1 MAQENDELPLISQM
15 VRRPARMNEFVL
27 VMLIEDNLD
36 HAELVMRT
44 LAEHQV
50 VNQIRHFTEGQSALD
65 YLFRRGEYTDPAT
78 SPRPNL
84 ILLDLRLPR
93 VDGLDI
99 LKEIKNSDEL
109 RCIPV
114 VVLTTSE
121 AERDIARAYLNHA
134 NSYLVKPVGFDEFN
148 KLMEDMGFYWLGWNT
163 SPMS

>member
-1 MAQENDELPLISQM
+1 MY
-15 VRRPARMNEFVL
+15 EFVL

-65 YLFRRGEYTDPAT
+65 YLFRREQYADPLK

-93 VDGLDI
+93 VDGLEI

-134 NSYLVKPVGFDEFN
+134 NSYLVKPVGFEEFN

-163 SPMS
+163 SPIG

>member
-1 MAQENDELPLISQM
+1 
-15 VRRPARMNEFVL
+15 MNEFVL

-65 YLFRRGEYTDPAT
+65 YLFRREEYTDPAT

-93 VDGLDI
+93 VDGLEI

-134 NSYLVKPVGFDEFN
+134 NSYLVKPVGFEEFN

-163 SPMS
+163 SPIS

>member
-1 MAQENDELPLISQM
+1 MAHYQELAKW
-15 VRRPARMNEFVL
+15 VRRPPNMNEFVL

-50 VNQIRHFTEGQSALD
+50 INQIRHFTEGQSALD
-65 YLFRRGEYTDPAT
+65 YLFRRGDYTNPVT

-93 VDGLDI
+93 IDGLDI
-99 LKEIKNSDEL
+99 LREIKNSDEL

-134 NSYLVKPVGFDEFN
+134 NSYLVKPVGFEEFN

-163 SPMS
+163 SPVG

>member
-1 MAQENDELPLISQM
+1 
-15 VRRPARMNEFVL
+15 MNESVL

-44 LAEHQV
+44 LADHQV
-50 VNQIRHFTEGQSALD
+50 ANQIRHFSEGLSALD
-65 YLFRRGEYTDPAT
+65 YLYRRGEYSDPAK

-93 VDGLDI
+93 IDGLEI
-99 LKEIKNSDEL
+99 LKEIKSTDEL
-109 RCIPV
+109 RSIPV

-134 NSYLVKPVGFDEFN
+134 NSYLVKPVGFEEFN
-148 KLMEDMGFYWLGWNT
+148 QLMEDMGFYWLRWNT
-163 SPMS
+163 SPVV

>member
-1 MAQENDELPLISQM
+1 
-15 VRRPARMNEFVL
+15 MNEFVL

-65 YLFRRGEYTDPAT
+65 YLFRREEYTDPAK

-93 VDGLDI
+93 VDGLEI

-134 NSYLVKPVGFDEFN
+134 NSYLVKPVGFEEFN

-163 SPMS
+163 SPIS

>member
-1 MAQENDELPLISQM
+1 
-15 VRRPARMNEFVL
+15 MNEFVL

-44 LAEHQV
+44 LSEHQV
-50 VNQIRHFTEGQSALD
+50 INQIRHFTEGQSALD
-65 YLFRRGEYTDPAT
+65 YLFRRGEFSDPTT
-78 SPRPNL
+78 SPRPTL

-93 VDGLDI
+93 IDGLDV

-114 VVLTTSE
+114 IILTTSE

-134 NSYLVKPVGFDEFN
+134 NSYLVKPVGFEEFN
-148 KLMEDMGFYWLGWNT
+148 QLMEDMGFYWLGWNT
-163 SPMS
+163 SPIN

>member
-1 MAQENDELPLISQM
+1 
-15 VRRPARMNEFVL
+15 MNEYVL

-50 VNQIRHFTEGQSALD
+50 INQIRHFTEGQSALD

-93 VDGLDI
+93 VDGLEI

-114 VVLTTSE
+114 VILTTSE

-134 NSYLVKPVGFDEFN
+134 NSYLVKPVGFEEFN
-148 KLMEDMGFYWLGWNT
+148 KLMEDLGFYWLGWNT
-163 SPMS
+163 SPIG